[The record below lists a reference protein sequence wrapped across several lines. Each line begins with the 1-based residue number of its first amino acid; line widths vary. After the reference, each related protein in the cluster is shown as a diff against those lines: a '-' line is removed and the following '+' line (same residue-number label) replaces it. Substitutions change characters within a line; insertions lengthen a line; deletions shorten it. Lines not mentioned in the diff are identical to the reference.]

1 MDFLDISL
9 PQFSFPF
16 VDAIEVTSYVNLE
29 FETDFVTQLA
39 RQVTMPLTT
48 FSNDFTQIL
57 NLGVN
62 DLDFRNIPS
71 QVEINV

>member
-1 MDFLDISL
+1 M
-9 PQFSFPF
+9 
-16 VDAIEVTSYVNLE
+16 DAIEVTSYVNLE

-57 NLGVN
+57 NLGVS

-71 QVEINV
+71 QVEINI

>member
-1 MDFLDISL
+1 MRYKFHN
-9 PQFSFPF
+9 F

-57 NLGVN
+57 NLGVS

-71 QVEINV
+71 QVEINI